1 VVSGCIDLSPL
12 GDVMSD
18 TLSIDVVGPSYW
30 AYMAT
35 VMADCLEEISRSK
48 RIRHNQVPLGVY
60 RDAKKFFQ
68 LVMQSVRK
76 DPPDN
81 PPASLNAY
89 VIAAYAVKGSSD
101 EDLTTLKDLGDRL
114 KGYSK
119 LLDRLNQA
127 GSLNQQDAQTA
138 KDLKQFFREL
148 AQVGEAEIYERTV
161 DYLEPAL
168 SSYR

>member
-1 VVSGCIDLSPL
+1 
-12 GDVMSD
+12 MSD

-35 VMADCLEEISRSK
+35 VMADCLEDISRSK
-48 RIRHNQVPLGVY
+48 EIRPEKVPQGVY
-60 RDAKKFFQ
+60 RDAKKFFE
-68 LVMQSVRK
+68 LVMQSVSK
-76 DPPDN
+76 DLPEN

-89 VIAAYAVKGSSD
+89 VIAAYAVKDSSQD
-101 EDLTTLKDLGDRL
+101 ELTTLKDLGDRL
-114 KGYSK
+114 DGYSK
-119 LLDRLNQA
+119 LLHRLNKA
-127 GSLNQQDAQTA
+127 DNLDEQDVQTA

-148 AQVGEAEIYERTV
+148 AQAGEAQIYERAV